1 MALKE
6 QDVVLVTKQPDGTKT
21 INMPVTRVE
30 NVEGAIKAVNSVKPD
45 ASGNVAITS
54 VASATKATQDG
65 NGKVIATTY
74 ATKTELGT
82 KQDTATAFKQVD
94 ADKLYLAKAGKA
106 ESAKAADTATKAT
119 QDASGN
125 VITTFYAT
133 KTELSKKLDT
143 SAAFTQATADSLY
156 LGKTAKANS
165 AASADAATKAT
176 QDASGNVITTTY
188 ATKTELSGK
197 LATTTYNADKATF
210 ALKTELTPLATKT
223 EVTQGL
229 AGKQPAG
236 NYATAESVNTKINL
250 SGSRGKLAGYE
261 AATAGTTVN
270 QDSPDSQYAS
280 AAVTVQAGTAGTSW
294 TKVVKMSAGTA
305 SFTGSWFWVGGKA
318 PEFKY
323 PGLLVCH
330 WNNDQGLI
338 NYISGAA

>member
-6 QDVVLVTKQPDGTKT
+6 QDVVLVAKQPDGTKT

-30 NVEGAIKAVNSVKPD
+30 NVEGAIKTVNSVKPD

-94 ADKLYLAKAGKA
+94 ADKLYLAKASKA
-106 ESAKAADTATKAT
+106 ESAKVADTATKAT

-143 SAAFTQATADSLY
+143 SAAFTQATADGLY

-188 ATKTELSGK
+188 AT
-197 LATTTYNADKATF
+197 
-210 ALKTELTPLATKT
+210 KTELTPLATKT